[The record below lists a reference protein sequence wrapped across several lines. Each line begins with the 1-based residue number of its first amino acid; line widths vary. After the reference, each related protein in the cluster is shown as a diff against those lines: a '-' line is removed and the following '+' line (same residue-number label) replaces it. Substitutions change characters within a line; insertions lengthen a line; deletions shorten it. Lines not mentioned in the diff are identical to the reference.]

1 MREKEGKSMDKA
13 LLLAVLNNRKQECR
27 FEVVEISTGERKIL
41 AEFDQVIEAPNW
53 TKDGKALIYNSN
65 GGIYRFDLHT
75 LHSEQIDT
83 GFADLCNNDHVLS
96 PDGTKLAISHFAEEN
111 GITSKIYILPITGGI
126 PACVTEKGPSY
137 LHGWSP
143 DGNYLSYCAE
153 RDGAYHIYSISIEGG
168 EETQLTDAP
177 GNDDGPEYD
186 PSGEKIWFNSTR
198 SGLMQIW
205 CMNADG
211 SEQKRMS
218 KLDMNCWF
226 PHISPDGK
234 LVAYLAYRREDL
246 KPEEHLPDKQV
257 QIRLMDAEGNEDRVL
272 VELQGGQGSINVN
285 SWSPDGKYI
294 AFVSY

>member
-1 MREKEGKSMDKA
+1 MDKSS
-13 LLLAVLNNRKQECR
+13 LLAFINNRKQECR
-27 FEVVEISTGERKIL
+27 LEVVEVSTGVRKIL

-65 GGIYRFDLHT
+65 GGMYRFDLQS
-75 LHSEQIDT
+75 LISEQIDT

-96 PDGTKLAISHFAEEN
+96 PDGTKLAISHFTEEN
-111 GITSKIYILPITGGI
+111 GITSKIFILSITGGE
-126 PACVTEKGPSY
+126 PTCVTEKGPSY

-143 DGNYLSYCAE
+143 DGKNLTYCAE
-153 RDGAYHIYSISIEGG
+153 REGTYHIYTISVEGG
-168 EETQLTDAP
+168 EETRLTDTP

-205 CMNADG
+205 RMNADG
-211 SEQKRMS
+211 NEQTQMT

-234 LVAYLAYRREDL
+234 LVAYLAYRTEDL

-257 QIRLMDAEGNEDRVL
+257 QIRLMDTDGTHDRVL
-272 VELQGGQGSINVN
+272 VEFMGGQGSINVN
-285 SWSPDGKYI
+285 SWSPDGRYF